1 MLWPVRA
8 LRSSSALLYHRRLC
22 ACIPQQPFA
31 SAAQPE
37 LLAVQ
42 QPLLDTVHLALEH
55 HIDLEVGE
63 LMVVSV
69 SGGADSVALL
79 RLLLDLQP
87 RWRLCLHVL
96 HFNHALR
103 PEAVAEES
111 FVRCL
116 AERHGLPFHVRR
128 LSAGWADGGGGSIQT
143 RSRKWRQAESA
154 ALLSRLRGV
163 GSGGGGGGGGGEAG
177 GGALALAHHADDQ
190 LETVLMK
197 ALRGVHLSRIHGMRW
212 RHDCFVRPLLGVRKA
227 ELTSYLRAAG
237 QEWMEDASNKEAK
250 YQRNRVRLQLLPLLG
265 ELAGGEAS
273 LHARLQARNP
283 EPSAR
288 PLHALCM
295 PSACPLHLALCAS
308 SVPPPSPSLSPS
320 PSPPSSHPPSTCAG
334 GAAAEC
340 RAEGVARERCRRA
353 PRAGAK
359 VSWLGFRPPCPDPD
373 PDHSP
378 DY

>member
-42 QPLLDTVHLALEH
+42 QPLLDTVHLALER

-163 GSGGGGGGGGGEAG
+163 GSGGGGGGGGEAG

-273 LHARLQARNP
+273 LHARLQARTP
-283 EPSAR
+283 EPSTR

-295 PSACPLHLALCAS
+295 PSACPLHALCTSPYAHLLYPHPHLHSHPRPRPHPRTHPRPAQAAQQQSAELRAWLESAAAAHLAL
-308 SVPPPSPSLSPS
+308 
-320 PSPPSSHPPSTCAG
+320 
-334 GAAAEC
+334 E
-340 RAEGVARERCRRA
+340 
-353 PRAGAK
+353 PR
-359 VSWLGFRPPCPDPD
+359 
-373 PDHSP
+373 
-378 DY
+378 

>member
-22 ACIPQQPFA
+22 ACIPQQPF

-37 LLAVQ
+37 LLAKQ

-128 LSAGWADGGGGSIQT
+128 LSAGWVDGGGGSIQT

-163 GSGGGGGGGGGEAG
+163 GSGGGGGGDGEAG

-197 ALRGVHLSRIHGMRW
+197 ALRGVHLSRVHGMRW
-212 RHDCFVRPLLGVRKA
+212 RHGCFVRPLLGVRKA

-237 QEWMEDASNKEAK
+237 QEWMEDASNAEAK

-288 PLHALCM
+288 PLHALCT
-295 PSACPLHLALCAS
+295 PSLPLPMRILCTPTLTFALPPPS
-308 SVPPPSPSLSPS
+308 PPPSPS
-320 PSPPSSHPPSTCAG
+320 PSTCAG
-334 GAAAEC
+334 GAAAER
-340 RAEGVARERCRRA
+340 RAEGMARECRRRT
-353 PRAGAK
+353 PRARAK
-359 VSWLGFRPPCPDPD
+359 VAWLGFRPPRPDPD
-373 PDHSP
+373 PDHFRDYSP
-378 DY
+378 SS